1 MHVEAKKSIN
11 RSKSEVLAE
20 IRKSG
25 NLENYHPFCA
35 ENETDKWP
43 GIGSIDYVKYLNG
56 LKYRREFIKWD
67 DTGYVLNI
75 GVKRKLARVEWL
87 VEGNQKNSSLKIRVS
102 P

>member
-43 GIGSIDYVKYLNG
+43 GIGSI
-56 LKYRREFIKWD
+56 
-67 DTGYVLNI
+67 
-75 GVKRKLARVEWL
+75 A
-87 VEGNQKNSSLKIRVS
+87 VS
-102 P
+102 YTHLTLPTT